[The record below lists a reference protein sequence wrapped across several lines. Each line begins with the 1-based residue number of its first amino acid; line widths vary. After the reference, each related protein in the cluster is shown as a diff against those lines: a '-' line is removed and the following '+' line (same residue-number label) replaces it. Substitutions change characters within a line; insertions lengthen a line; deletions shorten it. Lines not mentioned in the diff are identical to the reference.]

1 MTLLKKPIVL
11 SRLHLYSDTFEKSD
25 LPIFEEY
32 ISHGAVK
39 KIKIVDCK
47 NIDLLIPILLGPS
60 SLETVHLSGTRSIGS
75 DADAVADTVQGLLCR
90 NENLTKLRIDDT
102 IIFGL
107 DRLTAVKHSNH
118 SLKELSLIV
127 TEKNCVSG
135 NSSCKSDLRII
146 TNDGIVDL
154 PLPTLSPS
162 LLMEEASRKHLK
174 LELR

>member
-1 MTLLKKPIVL
+1 MLLLI
-11 SRLHLYSDTFEKSD
+11 EKSD

-47 NIDLLIPILLGPS
+47 NIDLLIPALLGPS
-60 SLETVHLSGTRSIGS
+60 SLEIVHLSGTRSIGT
-75 DADAVADTVQGLLCR
+75 DADAVADTVQSLLCH

-102 IIFGL
+102 ISGL
-107 DRLTAVKHSNH
+107 DWLTAVVRSNH
-118 SLKELSLIV
+118 SLKELTLIV
-127 TEKNCVSG
+127 TEKGCSSG
-135 NSSCKSDLRII
+135 NSSCKSDLRMIM
-146 TNDGIVDL
+146 NDGIVDL
-154 PLPTLSPS
+154 PLPTLS